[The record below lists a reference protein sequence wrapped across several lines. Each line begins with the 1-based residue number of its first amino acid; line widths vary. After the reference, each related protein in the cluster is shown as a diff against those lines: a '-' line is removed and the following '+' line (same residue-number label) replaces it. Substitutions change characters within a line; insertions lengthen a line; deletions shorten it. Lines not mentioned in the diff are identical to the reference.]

1 MYPPLELNT
10 PALVGGFPAH
20 FPSKRSEKADGA
32 RGSRI
37 RERGVIIA
45 CLMARRRIGP
55 IPGFTED
62 WIGTAF
68 NRNEG
73 VSQTVLS
80 PCFCLCAYRL

>member
-1 MYPPLELNT
+1 
-10 PALVGGFPAH
+10 
-20 FPSKRSEKADGA
+20 
-32 RGSRI
+32 
-37 RERGVIIA
+37 VIIA